1 MRVLLPLLAGAM
13 LAAQSQPPANL
24 RALIDQ
30 LERGGRQ
37 PAPTD
42 LQMLSRAFQAEL
54 GAAQELTP
62 EQRVLLARTYQYL
75 AGAQAAGRTNPGL
88 GMAAAAAWQD
98 VARALDR
105 PAGPLDRDAALLGY
119 RNAYVLYSRYGSG
132 GMDLG
137 PVAGRIRGLG
147 GQLPLWISTGG
158 GPNPPPEP
166 ATWGGLPLE
175 TRAPA
180 SRPSLAE
187 MPPFPEMD
195 TSGFSPADREAYVAL
210 GERYSA
216 VSASAYTALVSTESI
231 RASLEGRGLVL
242 NPDAE
247 QNLARMKMAMD
258 AARRSIEAR
267 RWRDAHGSLDAAA
280 EHARRLLALGGR

>member
-1 MRVLLPLLAGAM
+1 MRALLLLLCGS
-13 LAAQSQPPANL
+13 LAWGQEPANL

-37 PAPTD
+37 PAVAD
-42 LQMLSRAFQAEL
+42 LQRLSQAFRQEMGSVNEL
-54 GAAQELTP
+54 NP
-62 EQRVLLARTYQYL
+62 EQRLLVGRTYQYL
-75 AGAQAAGRTNPGL
+75 AAAQAAGHGNPGL
-88 GMAAAAAWQD
+88 GVAAAAAWQD
-98 VARALDR
+98 VAGALDR

-119 RNAYVLYSRYGSG
+119 RNAFVLYSRYGAG
-132 GMDLG
+132 GMDLS

-147 GQLPLWISTGG
+147 GQLPLWISTGA

-166 ATWGGLPLE
+166 AHWGGLPLE
-175 TRAPA
+175 ARAPA

-187 MPPFPEMD
+187 LPPFPDID
-195 TSGFSPADREAYVAL
+195 TAALPPADREAYIAL
-210 GERYSA
+210 GERYTA

-247 QNLARMKMAMD
+247 QNLARMKLAMD
-258 AARRSIEAR
+258 GARRAVQTR
-267 RWRDAHGSLDAAA
+267 RWREAHVSLDAAA
-280 EHARRLLALGGR
+280 EHARRLLALAGR